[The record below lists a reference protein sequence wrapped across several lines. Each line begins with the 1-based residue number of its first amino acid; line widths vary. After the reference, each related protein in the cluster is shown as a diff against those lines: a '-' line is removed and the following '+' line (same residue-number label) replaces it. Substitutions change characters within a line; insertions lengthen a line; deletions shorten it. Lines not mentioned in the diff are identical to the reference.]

1 MIGFVH
7 RQAGLRSVARFA
19 RSGIDDPS
27 HAGYS
32 ACFAKVDG
40 AQHIAARVELGIGHR
55 CVKIDLRGKVEDDV
69 RVCARDDIN
78 YFRSLMSVCTKVDRR
93 GIGSL
98 QLNACSRLAAMP
110 VQKLSIPT
118 TWWPSA
124 RRRSTRFHPMN
135 PAAPVTKARM
145 ISNPLFG

>member
-7 RQAGLRSVARFA
+7 RQAGLRSVTRFA
-19 RSGIDDPS
+19 RSGIDDPL

-78 YFRSLMSVCTKVDRR
+78 YFRSLNV
-93 GIGSL
+93 SL
-98 QLNACSRLAAMP
+98 HQG
-110 VQKLSIPT
+110 KPT
-118 TWWPSA
+118 RNRVVATE
-124 RRRSTRFHPMN
+124 
-135 PAAPVTKARM
+135 RM
-145 ISNPLFG
+145 L